1 MNKNYLLAPN
11 FKIKLFGD
19 VSERFLLHKIKSF
32 HEAIEWI
39 HQLPYGRNTN
49 RADYLSIFDEF
60 RGTCSTKH
68 AVLAALAD
76 EHHQEVQLKM
86 VICKLDQ
93 NVDKTVGK
101 LLLQLK
107 VPYFP
112 EAHCYIKC
120 NKGALDLT
128 FPDQDV
134 VPRVSVLKEYDI
146 SPKDIGDKKVSIHHE
161 YIKFWMKDS
170 MFSQQYSFDEVWEL
184 RERWIQSLSQS

>member
-1 MNKNYLLAPN
+1 MGEQLRER
-11 FKIKLFGD
+11 
-19 VSERFLLHKIKSF
+19 SEVATVDTGQPRHLNHLSRTSR
-32 HEAIEWI
+32 
-39 HQLPYGRNTN
+39 QLGSAGCADLQRARDTL
-49 RADYLSIFDEF
+49 ADYLSIFDEF

-68 AVLAALAD
+68 AILAALAN
-76 EHHQEVQLKM
+76 EHHQDVQLKM

-120 NKGALDLT
+120 SKGALDLT
-128 FPDQDV
+128 FPDQDI
-134 VPRVSVLKEYDI
+134 VPSVSVLKEYDI

-161 YIKFWMKDS
+161 YIKFWMKGS
-170 MFSQQYSFDEVWEL
+170 MFSQ
-184 RERWIQSLSQS
+184 

>member
-1 MNKNYLLAPN
+1 MDTSASIWKKY
-11 FKIKLFGD
+11 KSSRLF
-19 VSERFLLHKIKSF
+19 
-32 HEAIEWI
+32 
-39 HQLPYGRNTN
+39 N
-49 RADYLSIFDEF
+49 EF

-68 AVLAALAD
+68 AILAALAN
-76 EHHQEVQLKM
+76 EHHQDVQLKM

-93 NVDKTVGK
+93 NVDKTVVK

-120 NKGALDLT
+120 SKGALDLT

-134 VPRVSVLKEYDI
+134 VPSVSVLKEYDI

-161 YIKFWMKDS
+161 YIKFWMKGS
-170 MFSQQYSFDEVWEL
+170 MFSQQYSFDEVLEL